1 MSRTVVVLA
10 FAAGA
15 FAQQP
20 LIFNRAVYNAA
31 SFMPPRLPGG
41 AVAQG
46 GIFTIFGASLAPA
59 KPVQASSFPLGTTLG
74 GTSVL
79 VKKGTTTV
87 NAIRIYVSASQLN
100 VIMPSNAPLGT
111 ASVRVQTGFGQSNS
125 MTVNIGPAAFGIF
138 TATGTGLGPGILQN
152 YIAQDNQ
159 PINSATIAAKPG
171 QVITLWGT
179 GLGPGGGG

>member
-1 MSRTVVVLA
+1 MSRILVVAV

-15 FAQQP
+15 FAQP
-20 LIFNRAVYNAA
+20 IIYNRAVYNAA

-46 GIFTIFGASLAPA
+46 GIFTIFGTSLGPA
-59 KPVQASSFPLGTTLG
+59 KPVQATSFPLGTTLG

-111 ASVRVQTGFGQSNS
+111 ASVRVQTGFGQSNP

-152 YIAQDNQ
+152 YIAQDNH
-159 PINSATIAAKPG
+159 PINSATIAAEPG

-179 GLGPGGGG
+179 GLGPGSGG